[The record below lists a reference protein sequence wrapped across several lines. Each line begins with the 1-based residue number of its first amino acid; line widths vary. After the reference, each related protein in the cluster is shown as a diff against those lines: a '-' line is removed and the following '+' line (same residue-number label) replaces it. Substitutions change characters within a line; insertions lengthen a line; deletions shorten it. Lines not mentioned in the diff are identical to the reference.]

1 MDSKYFTIEAG
12 QGEEQGQG
20 SGGGAKKRG
29 QAMIIVYIILLFIAV
44 LLFMLLLGFIDI
56 VYNLITGKRS
66 NLAEKFC
73 EAMNV
78 IVGVICAA
86 VCGVGI
92 PVLIL
97 CLLFVIGMLIIG

>member
-1 MDSKYFTIEAG
+1 MDSKYFTMEAG
-12 QGEEQGQG
+12 QGQVRGRSQR
-20 SGGGAKKRG
+20 GAKKRG

-56 VYNLITGKRS
+56 VYNLITGKTS

-86 VCGVGI
+86 VCGIGI